1 MFDVKMAEKIS
12 PVGSP
17 EVKGSGMANPD
28 LYRQK
33 LPMRYPALDS
43 GYIFDGRH
51 IWIRSDYGG
60 ICYSDGDQ
68 VEQRIAGIINNT
80 CDLSVLSA
88 ELASHC
94 KDWPS
99 LYHLSRRRANLLRP
113 LENQLQ
119 NASVLEVGAG
129 CGAISRYMGE
139 VGAQVLAL
147 EGSPYRASIAA
158 SRCRNL
164 ANVTVVAD
172 AFHLFEPVQRFDV
185 VTLIGVL
192 EYARKF
198 FPSSGG
204 DPVDAMLARA
214 RNFLKPGGKLIIAIE
229 NQLGLKYFAGFPE
242 DHTGKPMFGIEDHY
256 GADSVVTFGRRELGE
271 RAAKA
276 GLAAQ
281 QWWYPFPDYKLPTL
295 LISEAGV
302 LPQGDFDLTSV
313 VRSACAGDSQYP
325 DSVSFN
331 QARAWRAVVHNELL
345 RDMANS
351 FLLLAS
357 DREFPQ
363 QENLPLAVH
372 YSTERR
378 PEFAKKVVF
387 ERKKGTEDCSVMTHH
402 LALSSPAVVGAS
414 SVLQQHLIDQ
424 PFLMGEL
431 WHDRLVHIMTAP
443 EWKVEQIREWFQTW
457 LSAFCV
463 TAGLSNCKNLAE
475 RAISG
480 EYIDA
485 IPRNLLIDRDGV
497 FKFIDQEWVF
507 SRALNVGYLSFRA
520 LLTSFLSIGIVAKPF
535 EHKYLKIPPLLTDVL
550 RSINVDLNEN
560 NVKFFLDLEGE
571 LDQLASGKSA
581 FTKKE
586 LISWFES
593 LELRMFD
600 TQTPVHEKLAQCG
613 EQLAVIQDALA
624 QRERELKDV
633 LESSSWRLT
642 RPLRTLGK
650 WLTSQTRP

>member
-68 VEQRIAGIINNT
+68 VEQRIAGIINNA

-158 SRCRNL
+158 SRCRDL
-164 ANVTVVAD
+164 PNVTVVAD

-204 DPVDAMLARA
+204 DPVNAMLARA

-242 DHTGKPMFGIEDHY
+242 DHTGKPMFGIEEHY
-256 GADSVVTFGRRELGE
+256 SADGVVTFGRRELGE

-295 LISEAGV
+295 LISEAGAV
-302 LPQGDFDLTSV
+302 PEGEFYLTSI
-313 VRSACAGDSQYP
+313 VRSACAG
-325 DSVSFN
+325 
-331 QARAWRAVVHNELL
+331 
-345 RDMANS
+345 
-351 FLLLAS
+351 
-357 DREFPQ
+357 
-363 QENLPLAVH
+363 
-372 YSTERR
+372 
-378 PEFAKKVVF
+378 
-387 ERKKGTEDCSVMTHH
+387 
-402 LALSSPAVVGAS
+402 
-414 SVLQQHLIDQ
+414 
-424 PFLMGEL
+424 
-431 WHDRLVHIMTAP
+431 
-443 EWKVEQIREWFQTW
+443 
-457 LSAFCV
+457 
-463 TAGLSNCKNLAE
+463 
-475 RAISG
+475 
-480 EYIDA
+480 
-485 IPRNLLIDRDGV
+485 
-497 FKFIDQEWVF
+497 
-507 SRALNVGYLSFRA
+507 
-520 LLTSFLSIGIVAKPF
+520 
-535 EHKYLKIPPLLTDVL
+535 
-550 RSINVDLNEN
+550 
-560 NVKFFLDLEGE
+560 
-571 LDQLASGKSA
+571 
-581 FTKKE
+581 
-586 LISWFES
+586 
-593 LELRMFD
+593 
-600 TQTPVHEKLAQCG
+600 
-613 EQLAVIQDALA
+613 
-624 QRERELKDV
+624 
-633 LESSSWRLT
+633 
-642 RPLRTLGK
+642 
-650 WLTSQTRP
+650 